1 MGAGTE
7 KSEVKMQNPE
17 RRTPKRTRGLAA
29 LAIAVVGLAGV
40 LVAGP
45 LVVTRRIE
53 RRVPLAGC
61 EKAIILHRYGNVAVT
76 GTGDARA
83 LIDALVRVTAAD
95 RNLADEYARR
105 IDVRAAGQGDS
116 FVIATF
122 YPPDVP
128 ADPQFGYEVELNIR
142 IPAATEASVQSSFGD
157 VIIAGMDGEC
167 RVSNR
172 FGDVEIDRCARC
184 SVDNSYGR
192 VRLVETRGLAKI
204 RNSYGDVDVREAAGP
219 VQVTNRYG
227 SVRTGQSEGEVRI
240 DNRFGNVVALPDHG
254 RLMIVNRY
262 GDVDARVASTDLS
275 ALDIVSRL
283 GRVDLRLTGGIPFQL
298 DANALQGQISSGF
311 PFVVREVGTAQLVS
325 ARQGTGGP
333 RIGLDGVWSNFVIHP
348 DTAGSH
354 PAAGPN
360 SKEER

>member
-1 MGAGTE
+1 MGAGTD
-7 KSEVKMQNPE
+7 KSEVRMQNSE
-17 RRTPKRTRGLAA
+17 RRTSMRVRGLAA
-29 LAIAVVGLAGV
+29 LVLAVIGLAGMV
-40 LVAGP
+40 VAGP

-53 RRVPLAGC
+53 KRVPLAGC
-61 EKAIILHRYGNVAVT
+61 DKAIILHRYGDVAVT

-95 RNLADEYARR
+95 RDLADDYARR
-105 IDVRAAGQGDS
+105 IDVWAAGRGDS

-142 IPAATEASVQSSFGD
+142 IPTATEASVRSSFGD
-157 VIIAGMDGEC
+157 VRIAGMDGEC

-192 VRLVETRGLAKI
+192 VRLIETRGLAKI

-240 DNRFGNVVALPDHG
+240 DNRFGNVVARPDHG
-254 RLMIVNRY
+254 RLIIVNRY
-262 GDVDARVASTDLS
+262 GDVDARVASTELS
-275 ALDIVSRL
+275 VLDITSRL
-283 GRVDLRLTGGIPFQL
+283 GRVDLSLTGGLSFQL
-298 DANALQGQISSGF
+298 DVNALQGQISSGF

-333 RIGLDGVWSNFVIHP
+333 RIGLDGVWSNFVIHT
-348 DTAGSH
+348 DTAGSR
-354 PAAGPN
+354 PAARSN
-360 SKEER
+360 